1 MYNSYTSISYKS
13 AAADLHRNLK
23 PLQRMALLSRGF
35 RLYHLHIWNAYSK
48 LDSSF
53 RTAGYCRYFI
63 LCPLCNKR
71 FQYDILNWKILVEP
85 NKMEFLFTM
94 RMKTLAS
101 GAALSGQSVYCQ
113 GERNAEQ

>member
-35 RLYHLHIWNAYSK
+35 RLYHLHKWNAYSK

-53 RTAGYCRYFI
+53 RTANYCRHFLTFDRIQLLLGSVSKIPVAGEDDSRYRTEYS
-63 LCPLCNKR
+63 CPLQPGTLPLFCNS
-71 FQYDILNWKILVEP
+71 VGGSP
-85 NKMEFLFTM
+85 
-94 RMKTLAS
+94 
-101 GAALSGQSVYCQ
+101 LS
-113 GERNAEQ
+113 